1 MREVRGAMR
10 LKSYFRASTEVQGA
24 RLFDMEVYMSRGDE
38 ALFAHE
44 RIVLDYK
51 FRALHWQIDTVY
63 NFDDAASAE
72 QEYAL
77 RALPI
82 SRVK

>member
-1 MREVRGAMR
+1 
-10 LKSYFRASTEVQGA
+10 
-24 RLFDMEVYMSRGDE
+24 MEVYMSRGDE

-44 RIVLDYK
+44 SIVLDYK
-51 FRALHWQIDTVY
+51 FRALQIDTVY
-63 NFDDAASAE
+63 NFDDAFSAE
-72 QEYAL
+72 LEYAL